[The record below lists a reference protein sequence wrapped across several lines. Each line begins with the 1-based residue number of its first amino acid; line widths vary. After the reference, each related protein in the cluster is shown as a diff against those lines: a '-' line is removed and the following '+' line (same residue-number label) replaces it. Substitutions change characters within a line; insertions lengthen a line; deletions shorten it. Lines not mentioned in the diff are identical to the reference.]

1 MPTTT
6 NSEESQNIDYLLSV
20 IQDLSMTKSLPEIM
34 QIVRSAARKL
44 VGSDGAT
51 FVLKDEDKCFYADE
65 EAIAPLWKGFRFPM
79 SACISGWVMTHA
91 EPAVIKDIYA
101 DPRIPADAYRP
112 TFVKSLA
119 MVPVRKKSPIAAIGT
134 YWSKNYE
141 ITATQL
147 RTLQSLADSVSI
159 AIENVNLYTSLEKKV
174 KERTEELESFSYAVS
189 HDLRAPIRSIL
200 GFSQI
205 LGDDYKSDLPA
216 QVSAYLD
223 RIQNS
228 ATQMSH
234 LISALLDL
242 SKIGRHEK
250 RPVDTDLSALVRDIV
265 SQLKEEDPSRKVD
278 FVICNGVKT
287 TCDTQMLKIVLENLL
302 RNAWKYTRKTSS
314 AKIEFGF
321 QPAAN
326 SKAVYFVK
334 DNGAGF
340 DMSHAEK
347 LFKPFNRLHTDKEF
361 EGIGIGLATVERII
375 NRHGGRIWADSK
387 VGEGTTFS
395 FELY

>member
-1 MPTTT
+1 MQT
-6 NSEESQNIDYLLSV
+6 SSADQDSHSVDYLLSV

-34 QIVRSAARKL
+34 QVVRSAARKL
-44 VGSDGAT
+44 VNADGAS
-51 FVLKDEDKCFYADE
+51 FVLKDGDKCFYADE
-65 EAIAPLWKGFRFPM
+65 DAIAPLWKGLRFPM
-79 SACISGWVMTHA
+79 SACISGWVMIHA
-91 EPAVIKDIYA
+91 EPAVIKDIYV

-141 ITATQL
+141 LTTTQL

-174 KERTEELESFSYAVS
+174 KERTEELESFSYSVS

-205 LGDDYKSDLPA
+205 LGDDFKSNLPPEA
-216 QVSAYLD
+216 TAYLD

-250 RPVDTDLSALVRDIV
+250 RPVETDLSALVRNIV
-265 SQLKEEDPSRKVD
+265 SQLKEEDPSRKVE
-278 FVICNGVKT
+278 FVIHDGIKA
-287 TCDTQMLKIVLENLL
+287 TCDTQMLKIALENLL
-302 RNAWKYTRKTSS
+302 RNAWKYTRKNPA
-314 AKIEFGF
+314 AKIEFGV
-321 QPAAN
+321 QMDSNTRP
-326 SKAVYFVK
+326 VYFVK

-340 DMSHAEK
+340 DMSRAEK
-347 LFKPFNRLHTDKEF
+347 IFKPFNRLHTDQEF
-361 EGIGIGLATVERII
+361 EGIGIGLATVKKII
-375 NRHGGRIWADSK
+375 SRHGGRIWADSK
-387 VGEGTTFS
+387 VDEGATFS
-395 FELY
+395 FELG